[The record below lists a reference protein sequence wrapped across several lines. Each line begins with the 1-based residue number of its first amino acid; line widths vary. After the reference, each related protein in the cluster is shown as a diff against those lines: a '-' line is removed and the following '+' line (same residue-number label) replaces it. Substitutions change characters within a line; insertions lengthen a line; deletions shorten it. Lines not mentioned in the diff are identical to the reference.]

1 MLYLWQNQVWQRFRQ
16 QYEQQCIPH
25 AIILTGPS
33 GLGQAAL
40 AEQMAMHVLC
50 EKQNAELPCGQ
61 CHSCELSIA
70 GNHPDHTVIEPEE
83 TGKAIKIEQIRDLKQ
98 KQTLTTNVSEWKTAI
113 VMPAEAMNV
122 NASNSLLK
130 LLEEPQP
137 NTLLILISAEPAM
150 LPITILSRCQK
161 VPIDTPNKE
170 EVIAWIRSQ
179 GDFDEANIEKALT
192 LADSAPLSALSLLT
206 DDSLTILE
214 QVSMDFTKLLQH
226 KANPVQ
232 LAQQWQQ
239 YDLALVLRYLQ
250 LRLKDR
256 IVKQNVRSNSQNW
269 QIYDC
274 IIKAIKLLSSSNNIN
289 KILLIEQ
296 FMVSVMDVPTS
307 QNAAVNH

>member
-1 MLYLWQNQVWQRFRQ
+1 MLYPWQNQAWQRFRQ
-16 QYEQQCIPH
+16 QYEQKRVPH
-25 AIILTGPS
+25 AMILTGVS
-33 GLGQAAL
+33 GLGQTVL
-40 AEQMAMHVLC
+40 AEQIAMRVLC
-50 EKQNAELPCGQ
+50 EKQDAELPCGQ
-61 CHSCELSIA
+61 CHSCELFIV
-70 GNHPDHTVIEPEE
+70 GNHPDHTVVTPEE

-137 NTLLILISAEPAM
+137 NTLLILISAEPTK

-161 VPIDTPNKE
+161 VPLNVPSSNE
-170 EVIAWIRSQ
+170 SIAWIQ
-179 GDFDEANIEKALT
+179 GEGDYDKANIEKALT
-192 LADSAPLSALSLLT
+192 LAHSAPLSALSLLT
-206 DDSLTILE
+206 NDSLAVLE
-214 QVSMDFTKLLQH
+214 QVSIDFTKLLQQ

-256 IVKQNVRSNSQNW
+256 IVKQNLRSNSQNW